1 MLKSVSNI
9 NSVIPGFK
17 LTMFWTIFYLG
28 VIVLLPLSGL
38 FFNALDIPP
47 LLFWETMKEPRV
59 LASLKLTFIT
69 SAVAAL
75 VNVVFGFMVAWM
87 ITRQKIYAKKLI
99 DALIDL
105 PFALPT
111 AVAGITLSGLFS
123 SEGFYGKILSMIGL
137 NVSYTSLGIIVAL
150 VFVGIPF
157 VVRSIQPVL
166 EDFDLQME
174 EAAACLGADKRQIF
188 FKITLPTLFP
198 SILTGFTMAFARGI
212 GEYGSVIFIAGNIPM
227 KSEIVSLLIM
237 SKLEQYDYNG
247 ATAIAII
254 SLILSFGILLLINII
269 HRINKKYL

>member
-1 MLKSVSNI
+1 MLKSVSNT
-9 NSVIPGFK
+9 NSVIPGFR
-17 LTMFWTIFYLG
+17 LAMFWTIFYLG

-38 FFNALDIPP
+38 FFNALDISTSV
-47 LLFWETMKEPRV
+47 FWKTIREPRV
-59 LASLKLTFIT
+59 LASLKLTFLT
-69 SAVAAL
+69 SGLAAL
-75 VNVVFGFMVAWM
+75 INVVFGLMVAWM

-157 VVRSIQPVL
+157 VVRSIQAVL

-174 EAAACLGADKRQIF
+174 EAAACLGANKRQIF
-188 FKITLPTLFP
+188 FKITLPNLFP

-254 SLILSFGILLLINII
+254 TLILSFGILLLINII
-269 HRINKKYL
+269 HRISKKYL

>member
-1 MLKSVSNI
+1 MLKGI
-9 NSVIPGFK
+9 FKPNSVIPGFK
-17 LTMFWTIFYLG
+17 LAMFWTIFYLSL
-28 VIVLLPLSGL
+28 IVLLPLSGL
-38 FFNALDIPP
+38 FFNALDISTSV
-47 LLFWETMKEPRV
+47 FWKTISEPRV
-59 LASLKLTFIT
+59 LASLELTFVA
-69 SAVAAL
+69 SAVAGL
-75 VNVVFGFMVAWM
+75 INVVFGFMVAW
-87 ITRQKIYAKKLI
+87 IIVKQRIYARKLI

-123 SEGFYGKILSMIGL
+123 SEGLYGKILSKLGL
-137 NVSYTSLGIIVAL
+137 NLSHTPVGIIVAL

-174 EAAACLGADKRQIF
+174 EAAACLGASRSQIF
-188 FKITLPTLFP
+188 FRITLPTLFP

-237 SKLEQYDYNG
+237 SKLEQYDYEG
-247 ATAIAII
+247 ATSIAVVT
-254 SLILSFGILLLINII
+254 LILSFGILLIINLTQ
-269 HRINKKYL
+269 RVNKKYM